1 MLREV
6 RAMFSLAWPVI
17 LTEVGWMMMGVVDTI
32 AVGPLGPAAIGAVGT
47 GSGIFFALM
56 VLGIGT
62 LFALDTFVAQGFGG
76 GRVQECHRWLV
87 AGLWLA
93 VLLSVG
99 LMAAGALCVALLP
112 TFGMAP
118 EVSDLLAPYLAH
130 LLWSV
135 PPLLLYSVFRR
146 YLQAMHQVKPIVIAI
161 VAANVVNAVA
171 NWVLIYGHFGFP
183 AFGVVG
189 AAWATLASRV
199 VLMMALWWVVVR
211 SERIRPSGLH
221 DVPFGPDVDR
231 IWRLA
236 RHGLPAAFQ
245 VMLEVG
251 VFAVAG
257 VLAARISPA
266 AAGAHQVALQIA
278 GFFFMVPLGLSSAA
292 AVRVGHAVGRGDAAA
307 ARLAGW
313 TAVALALAVAACV
326 ATLLLVMPQ
335 LLLGIFTDDPALLAM
350 GATLLIICAAFQPFD
365 AAQSVA
371 TGALRGWGDTTTP
384 AVLNLAGHWL
394 AGLPL
399 GYVLCFTLG
408 WGLLGLWI
416 GLATGLTLVGVSVV
430 VAWRRLSVLPLAL
443 VHQRAT
449 G

>member
-1 MLREV
+1 
-6 RAMFSLAWPVI
+6 
-17 LTEVGWMMMGVVDTI
+17 
-32 AVGPLGPAAIGAVGT
+32 
-47 GSGIFFALM
+47 
-56 VLGIGT
+56 
-62 LFALDTFVAQGFGG
+62 
-76 GRVQECHRWLV
+76 
-87 AGLWLA
+87 
-93 VLLSVG
+93 
-99 LMAAGALCVALLP
+99 
-112 TFGMAP
+112 
-118 EVSDLLAPYLAH
+118 
-130 LLWSV
+130 
-135 PPLLLYSVFRR
+135 VFRR

>member
-1 MLREV
+1 
-6 RAMFSLAWPVI
+6 MFALSWPVV
-17 LTEVGWMMMGVVDTI
+17 LTEIGWILMGIVDTI

-62 LFALDTFVAQGFGG
+62 LFALDTFVSQGFGG

-93 VLLSVG
+93 GVLSIVLL
-99 LMAAGALCVALLP
+99 AAGALCVALLP
-112 TFGMAP
+112 AFGMTP
-118 EVSDLLAPYLAH
+118 EVRDLLAPYLTH

-135 PPLLLYSVFRR
+135 PPLLFYSVFRR
-146 YLQAMHQVKPIVIAI
+146 YLQAMHRVKPIVIAI
-161 VAANVVNAVA
+161 VVANVVNAVA
-171 NWVLIYGHFGFP
+171 NWVLIYGHLGSP

-189 AAWATLASRV
+189 SAWATLAARV
-199 VLMMALWWVVVR
+199 ILMLALWWVVVR
-211 SERIRPSGLH
+211 AERVRPSGLH
-221 DVPFGPDVDR
+221 DVPLGPDLER

-245 VMLEVG
+245 LMLEVG
-251 VFAVAG
+251 VFAAAS
-257 VLAARISPA
+257 VLAARISPEA
-266 AAGAHQVALQIA
+266 SGAHQVVLQIA

-292 AVRVGHAVGRGDAAA
+292 AVRVGHAVGRGDAPA

-313 TAVALALAVAACV
+313 TAIALTLGVAGCV
-326 ATLLLVMPQ
+326 ATMLLLIPS
-335 LLLGIFTDDPALLAM
+335 LFLGIFTDDAVVLAL
-350 GATLLIICAAFQPFD
+350 GATLLAICAAFQPFD
-365 AAQSVA
+365 GVQAVA

-384 AVLNLAGHWL
+384 AVVNLAGHWL

-408 WGLLGLWI
+408 WGLIGLWI
-416 GLATGLTLVGVSVV
+416 GLATGLLLVGVSVV
-430 VAWRRLSVLPLAL
+430 VAWRWRCVQPLPI
-443 VHQRAT
+443 VNQRAT

>member
-1 MLREV
+1 ML
-6 RAMFSLAWPVI
+6 SLAWPVV
-17 LTEVGWMMMGVVDTI
+17 LTEVGWIMMGVVDTI

-62 LFALDTFVAQGFGG
+62 LFALDTFVSQGFGG

-93 VLLSVG
+93 VLLSVV

-112 TFGMAP
+112 AFGMTP
-118 EVSDLLAPYLAH
+118 EVRDLLAPYLSH
-130 LLWSV
+130 LLWSA

-146 YLQAMHQVKPIVIAI
+146 YLQAMHQVRPIVVAI
-161 VAANVVNAVA
+161 VVANMVNVVA

-183 AFGVVG
+183 ALGVVG
-189 AAWATLASRV
+189 AAWATVASRA
-199 VLMMALWWVVVR
+199 VLMLALWWVVVR
-211 SERIRPSGLH
+211 AERVRPSGLH
-221 DVPFGPDVDR
+221 DVSFGPDLER

-245 VMLEVG
+245 LMLEVG
-251 VFAVAG
+251 VFAAAS

-292 AVRVGHAVGRGDAAA
+292 AVRVGHAVGRGDPAA

-326 ATLLLVMPQ
+326 ATLLLAMPR
-335 LLLGIFTDDPALLAM
+335 LLLGIFTDDVAVLAM
-350 GATLLIICAAFQPFD
+350 GATLLAICAAFQPFD
-365 AAQSVA
+365 AVQAVG
-371 TGALRGWGDTTTP
+371 TGALRGLGDTTTP
-384 AVLNLAGHWL
+384 ALLNLAGHWL

-408 WGLLGLWI
+408 WGLPGLWV
-416 GLATGLTLVGVSVV
+416 GLATGLTLVGLAIVLVWQRRSVPPIAIV
-430 VAWRRLSVLPLAL
+430 P
-443 VHQRAT
+443 QEAT